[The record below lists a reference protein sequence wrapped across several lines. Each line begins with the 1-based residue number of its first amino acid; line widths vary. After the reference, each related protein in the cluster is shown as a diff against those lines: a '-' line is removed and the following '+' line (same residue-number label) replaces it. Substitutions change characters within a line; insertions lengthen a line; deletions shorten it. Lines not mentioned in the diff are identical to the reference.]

1 MKKAFSVLLFGF
13 IGISFVYEGH
23 AMFSRTG
30 VRGLTGI
37 MEGASRLSALSQTVR
52 PAASLAQS
60 VLTADPA
67 SATSGMTGTLSS
79 PSFVP
84 KIAIP
89 LDVFQ
94 GQPSLVSAVKEVL
107 TSTPSAPSASPITT
121 SMWDQIKSIPIR
133 NFNRIKAPD
142 LLDSG
147 TGGGVLSKVSA
158 EGVFSKGSFFND
170 TKENSVLNG
179 LFGDRAAPVT
189 DFLEHTKENSV
200 LNGLFGESATATDVF
215 HNESSFGL
223 EELFCDDMFAGQ
235 ESVLTQGPKFAKR
248 VMLEKPKKYDLSYGQ
263 LSESL
268 PWAKILW
275 SADML
280 RLESQES
287 GWAKAA
293 FKVAA
298 HHAVQY
304 ATSSL
309 VDATIMFFCPSF
321 VALNP
326 ASFSLS
332 SVWNLSQ
339 AVASYAFYGS
349 VTANPLGLS
358 AMSALQVAH
367 FAYQNP
373 EYVYMA
379 GQTMNKATTFV
390 SSLCGN
396 PVIGLVTGGL
406 SPFAAS
412 VADLG
417 SSFAGDALKGVS
429 RGVMNFNAMLVEK
442 PTTWLMSG
450 ASTVYSKLW
459 AAPATEPVPAYA

>member
-1 MKKAFSVLLFGF
+1 MKKTFSVLLFSF

-23 AMFSRTG
+23 AVLTRAGT
-30 VRGLTGI
+30 RGLTGI
-37 MEGASRLSALSQTVR
+37 MEGVSRLNTLSKTVQ

-60 VLTADPA
+60 AFTIPA
-67 SATSGMTGTLSS
+67 RAPSGMTGPLLGSS
-79 PSFVP
+79 LVPTIKMPS
-84 KIAIP
+84 
-89 LDVFQ
+89 DVFQ
-94 GQPSLVSAVKEVL
+94 GQSSLLGAVKGMP

-133 NFNRIKAPD
+133 NFNRIKAPA

-147 TGGGVLSKVSA
+147 T
-158 EGVFSKGSFFND
+158 D
-170 TKENSVLNG
+170 DWVLNKMFAG
-179 LFGDRAAPVT
+179 GHAQTPDVLQT
-189 DFLEHTKENSV
+189 DDWV
-200 LNGLFGESATATDVF
+200 LNKMFAGGHAQTPDVF
-215 HNESSFGL
+215 QSESSFGL
-223 EELFCDDMFAGQ
+223 EDLFRDDVVVGQ
-235 ESVLTQGPKFAKR
+235 GSVVTQGTNFAKN
-248 VMLEKPKKYDLSYGQ
+248 VTLEAPKNYDFSGVKLAK
-263 LSESL
+263 SL
-268 PWAKILW
+268 PWTKILW

-280 RLESQES
+280 RLESQQS
-287 GWAKAA
+287 GLAKAA

-309 VDATIMFFCPSF
+309 VDAAIMFFCPSF

-442 PTTWLMSG
+442 SITWLMSG

>member
-1 MKKAFSVLLFGF
+1 MKKAFSVLLFSC
-13 IGISFVYEGH
+13 IGISSVYEGH

-84 KIAIP
+84 KVAIP

-280 RLESQES
+280 RIESQQS

-304 ATSSL
+304 LTSGL
-309 VDATIMFFCPSF
+309 VDAAFEY
-321 VALNP
+321 A
-326 ASFSLS
+326 LS
-332 SVWNLSQ
+332 S
-339 AVASYAFYGS
+339 AVA
-349 VTANPLGLS
+349 VNPIGLPV
-358 AMSALQVAH
+358 MTALQVGRW
-367 FAYQNP
+367 AYQNP
-373 EYVYMA
+373 ESVYMA
-379 GQTMNKATTFV
+379 GQMVNKSAGLL
-390 SSLCGN
+390 SALLGN
-396 PVIGLVTGGL
+396 PLTGLATGGVGPL
-406 SPFAAS
+406 AAS

-459 AAPATEPVPAYA
+459 ASPATDPAPAYA

>member
-1 MKKAFSVLLFGF
+1 MKKAFSVLLFSF

-37 MEGASRLSALSQTVR
+37 MEGASRLNALSKTVR

-60 VLTADPA
+60 AFTIDPA
-67 SATSGMTGTLSS
+67 KMPSVMTDVPFRSS
-79 PSFVP
+79 VVPTIKMPS
-84 KIAIP
+84 
-89 LDVFQ
+89 DMFQ
-94 GQPSLVSAVKEVL
+94 GQSKLASAMMASTTPAEPVSGLSLVDLCKDLQVQPAGVSVESKIIEQTVQAL
-107 TSTPSAPSASPITT
+107 PSACEEVVSGVEASVESKIIEQTVQALPSACEEVVSGVEASVESKIIEQTVQALPDVCEEVVSGVESSVPTNSGDLTRKGTLQSPKT
-121 SMWDQIKSIPIR
+121 
-133 NFNRIKAPD
+133 
-142 LLDSG
+142 
-147 TGGGVLSKVSA
+147 
-158 EGVFSKGSFFND
+158 FND
-170 TKENSVLNG
+170 LPGVQ
-179 LFGDRAAPVT
+179 F
-189 DFLEHTKENSV
+189 
-200 LNGLFGESATATDVF
+200 
-215 HNESSFGL
+215 
-223 EELFCDDMFAGQ
+223 
-235 ESVLTQGPKFAKR
+235 
-248 VMLEKPKKYDLSYGQ
+248 EK
-263 LSESL
+263 SL

-287 GWAKAA
+287 GLAKAA

-309 VDATIMFFCPSF
+309 VDAAIMFFCPSF

-326 ASFSLS
+326 VSFSLS
-332 SVWNLSQ
+332 SAWNLSK

-349 VTANPLGLS
+349 VTVNPLGLS

-367 FAYQNP
+367 FVYQNP

-379 GQTMNKATTFV
+379 GQTVNKATTLA
-390 SSLCGN
+390 SSWCGN
-396 PVIGLVTGGL
+396 PVIGLATGGF
-406 SPFAAS
+406 SPLAAS

-417 SSFAGDALKGVS
+417 SSFVGDTLKGVS

-442 PTTWLMSG
+442 PVTWLMSG

-459 AAPATEPVPAYA
+459 AAPATEPTPAYA